1 MSKVFFW
8 FGRWIFTDLS
18 QYFSMPYLSNFN
30 SYFATPFFFFI
41 SNQVKLI
48 AFFSKDVVVPH
59 FRYRPP
65 MWIQ

>member
-18 QYFSMPYLSNFN
+18 QYVSMPYLNNFK
-30 SYFATPFFFFI
+30 SHFAAPFFFFFI

-48 AFFSKDVVVPH
+48 AFFS
-59 FRYRPP
+59 
-65 MWIQ
+65 